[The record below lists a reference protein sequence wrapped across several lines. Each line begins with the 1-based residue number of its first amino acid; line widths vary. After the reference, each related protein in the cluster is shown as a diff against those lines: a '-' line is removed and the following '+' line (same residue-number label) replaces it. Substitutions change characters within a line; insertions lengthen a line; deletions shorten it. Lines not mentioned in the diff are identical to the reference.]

1 MSIFEAG
8 SFLKILAAALFG
20 GTVSSRSVAEVEES
34 TFVTVKSPLRQY
46 TSYAW
51 RIVLSAVIATGGI
64 AVSSPAVIIGAMLV
78 APLMSPM
85 LGTTFA
91 LASSN
96 WRGIVR
102 TLLVTLLG
110 SLACIIVAMLVTAI
124 MPVSIDVETNSEVLS
139 RITPR
144 IADLIVALA
153 SGLMAAIALVRD
165 DIPDALAG
173 VAIAAAL
180 VPPLCIVGVCLY
192 YQDLSSSLGALTL
205 FLANYFAIQVMG
217 LVVFFESD
225 LRRKA
230 RDSREAI
237 TRRAKVVMAA
247 CILVALGLVC
257 IPLVHASAE
266 IVRNDELRQSASKA
280 ADDWLAESGFRLKAI
295 DVANGEVSITIAG
308 DGEVPS
314 AEELQS
320 ALGDD
325 ELGGKK
331 VRITVLRELT
341 IDKAQA

>member
-1 MSIFEAG
+1 
-8 SFLKILAAALFG
+8 
-20 GTVSSRSVAEVEES
+20 
-34 TFVTVKSPLRQY
+34 
-46 TSYAW
+46 
-51 RIVLSAVIATGGI
+51 
-64 AVSSPAVIIGAMLV
+64 MLV

-110 SLACIIVAMLVTAI
+110 SAVCIIVAMLVTVI
-124 MPVSIDVETNSEVLS
+124 MPVNINVDTNSEILS

-180 VPPLCIVGVCLY
+180 VPPLCVVGICLY
-192 YQDLSSSLGALTL
+192 YQDFSSALGALTL

-237 TRRAKVVMAA
+237 TQRAKVVMVA

-257 IPLVHASAE
+257 IPLVRASTE
-266 IVRNDELRQSASKA
+266 IVRDNELRQSISKA
-280 ADDWLAESGFRLKAI
+280 ADDWLAESDFRLKAI
-295 DVANGEVSITIAG
+295 DIASDRVSVTIAG
-308 DGEVPS
+308 DGEIPPI
-314 AEELQS
+314 EELQG
-320 ALGDD
+320 ALDLDGLKG
-325 ELGGKK
+325 EEIS
-331 VRITVLRELT
+331 VTVLRELT
-341 IDKAQA
+341 LAKAQTN